1 MMIMAL
7 CFDSYSGCC
16 KDEGLMK
23 SNLSVK
29 VMRAIPILPN
39 NVVIFGY
46 NALRRTVTGK
56 VIERHYINNTEHL
69 KTMIEPDAFIEDQN
83 SKDWE
88 EVLYG
93 VNPFSKEDVHASYN
107 ICGVIATFNALLALG
122 EHVDSAS
129 IARLIRIYEQKG
141 VALKGLLGTTPNSI
155 ASFFKHRGYKVK
167 MISTSDKAKID
178 SFGKEHDTYLVIVMN
193 NKNTLE
199 EYMHTVNISTDDE
212 GLRRSFFV
220 HNGRERRVVRVNDS
234 FSRAIAAINKHGSS
248 IQNRALI
255 IMGIDRDN

>member
-1 MMIMAL
+1 MRSDFSAT
-7 CFDSYSGCC
+7 
-16 KDEGLMK
+16 
-23 SNLSVK
+23 
-29 VMRAIPILPN
+29 VMRAMSILPN

-46 NALRRTVTGK
+46 NALKRTVAGK
-56 VIERHYINNTEHL
+56 VIERHYISNREHL
-69 KTMIEPDAFIEDQN
+69 KKMIEPDAYIEDQN
-83 SKDWE
+83 TADWE

-93 VNPFSKEDVHASYN
+93 VNPFNKEDVHASYN

-178 SFGKEHDTYLVIVMN
+178 AFGKEHDTYLVIVMN
-193 NKNTLE
+193 NKKTLE
-199 EYMHTVNISTDDE
+199 DYMHTVNISIDDE
-212 GLRRSFFV
+212 GLRRTFFV

-234 FSRAIAAINKHGSS
+234 LSRAIAAINKHGSNT
-248 IQNRALI
+248 QNRALI
-255 IMGIDRDN
+255 IMGIDKDNNK